1 MMENNLSSPISIY
14 ERKQQATEEPTS
26 PAKEIKKLNKVKA
39 DILVK
44 MNPAW
49 WEVGENERR

>member
-1 MMENNLSSPISIY
+1 MENNLSSPISIY